1 MRIPM
6 TIEEL
11 LEAKEGESIQ
21 FKEAKNRFDSG
32 EAACCCCALANC
44 GGGKLVFGIT
54 DKRPRQV
61 VGSSA
66 FDQPERTRMGLIDTL
81 KIMVDFQ
88 LYEYQGKRVLTFDV
102 ASRPLGLPVQ
112 CDGVAWWYEGDSL
125 IPMPEEIRRKIYA
138 EAGFDFSGSICPNAN
153 LDDLDEEAIETF
165 RDRWVTKS
173 GNQRLTSLSAVQLL
187 RDCEAITDDGITYA
201 ALVLFG
207 KRESLGKYLPQAE
220 IVFEYRSSE
229 VSGPASQREEFRVG
243 FFSCYNR
250 LWELINLRNDKQHY
264 QEGFFVYDI
273 PTFNERVVREAILN
287 AVSHRN
293 YQMGGSVFI
302 RQYQNR
308 LVVESP
314 GGFPNGITLENIL
327 DRQLPRNRRI
337 AEILALCGLVER
349 SGQGMNL
356 IYELNI
362 KEAKQLP
369 DFTGTDENFVSL
381 TLNGLVLDMKMLSL
395 INQIG
400 NDRMEILSTGDFLT
414 INELYHEQSVTESLK
429 PCLKKLMDL
438 GIVEHIGRNKYVL
451 ARSLYTAAG
460 KPGIHTRVVG
470 LDRDT
475 NKELLL
481 KHIRK
486 NGDKGTPFKEL
497 QQVLPGHNRSQIQVL
512 MRELRADGR
521 INCKGKTS
529 AARWFLTEK
538 EKQGSCET

>member
-32 EAACCCCALANC
+32 EAARCCCALANC

-66 FDQPERTRMGLIDTL
+66 FDQPERTRMGLIDKL
-81 KIMVDFQ
+81 KVMVDFQ

-173 GNQRLTSLSAVQLL
+173 GNQRLASLSAEQLL

-497 QQVLPGHNRSQIQVL
+497 QQVLPGHNRGQIQVL

-521 INCKGKTS
+521 IDCKGKTS

-538 EKQGSCET
+538 ERQGSCET